1 MRVAIARRSF
11 RPSHDHRIVG
21 KCNCWTQ
28 LVRPAGLVHAR
39 VERSEARGELETAG
53 SETLRGTWRVV
64 RPAGLEPATSWFV
77 ARSQSRPTA
86 AGPGETGSAV
96 PHRGRSQPVVDAC
109 SGTACKFLQARNRT
123 LTKSG

>member
-1 MRVAIARRSF
+1 MRVVIARRSF

-64 RPAGLEPATSWFV
+64 RPAGLVHARVERSEARGELETAGSETLRGTWRVVRPAGLEPATSWFV
-77 ARSQSRPTA
+77 ATSCFAR
-86 AGPGETGSAV
+86 
-96 PHRGRSQPVVDAC
+96 
-109 SGTACKFLQARNRT
+109 CKS
-123 LTKSG
+123 KIY